1 MLRSAHQGTA
11 MSFSELVVRSVLNSA
26 SDALI
31 ATDCDGV
38 IRLWNPG
45 AERIFGY
52 SAEEAQGR
60 SLDLIIPEQLRA
72 RHWSGYRQAM
82 TTGTSRYGEGE
93 VLRVP
98 GLRKDGSRVSLEF
111 TIAVLKDE
119 GRSLQGLAAIL
130 RDVSARYE
138 EVKALKAKLAAA
150 GKPPRISE

>member
-1 MLRSAHQGTA
+1 

-31 ATDCDGV
+31 ATDRDGV

-52 SAEEAQGR
+52 SAEEAEDR
-60 SLDLIIPEQLRA
+60 SLDIIIPEHLRA
-72 RHWSGYRQAM
+72 VHWSGYRHVMA
-82 TTGTSRYGEGE
+82 TGTSRYGEGE

-111 TIAVLKDE
+111 TIVVLKDE
-119 GRSLQGLAAIL
+119 WGSLHGLAAIL
-130 RDVSARYE
+130 RDVTVRYE
-138 EVKALKAKLAAA
+138 EMKALKTKLAAA
-150 GKPPRISE
+150 GKPPRTSE